1 MTVAQAAVASRAR
14 AVSGATADT
23 TVAARFEQ
31 WADATPDAAAVVGG
45 TGTPLTYGELDTA
58 ANRLAQVL
66 RAHGVDQESVVAVA
80 LPRSAAYVVTV
91 LAVLKA
97 GGHYLPLDTEHP
109 GERLRFLLDDA
120 APALLVTDARTT
132 ADLPEHGT
140 PRLVLDAPTTAADL
154 AAAAVARP
162 ARRTRPDHL
171 AHVMYTSGSTGLPKG
186 VAITHRGVVG
196 LAADPAF
203 AAGHHERLLMHNTVA
218 FDASTYDLWIPLL
231 GGGTVVLAP
240 PGRIDATV
248 LAAAVADHGVTMVV
262 LTAALFALIADDDP
276 TAFAG
281 LREVCAAGEA
291 LSPAAVT
298 RVLRACPGLTV
309 VNGYGPTEATVA
321 TTLHPMTGAD
331 HLGDV
336 VPIGRPLVALRA
348 HVLDAALAPVPDGEP
363 GELYLEGAG
372 LARGYAGR
380 HALTAERF
388 VACPFGDRP
397 GARMY
402 RTGDLVS
409 RAPDGCYT
417 FHGRTDDQV
426 KIRGFRIEPGEVE
439 AALDRHPSVARAA
452 VVLRQDR
459 AGERHL
465 VAYVVPEPDPAE
477 GEAGPGL
484 RAESGPG
491 IVAEWER
498 VYDEVYA
505 APDTAWGEDFT
516 GWNSRATGEPIDVAE
531 MREWRAAAVRRILS
545 WEPRRILEIGA
556 GSGLL
561 ASRLLPR
568 VEEYWATDLSARAVD
583 RLAREA
589 ERAGFGDRATLRHQS
604 ADDVR
609 GLPEGHF
616 DTVVLNSVAQYFPG
630 TAYLDRVLAG
640 AFALLAPGGRI
651 VVGDVRNADTLPLF
665 HAGARHAQ
673 EPDGPG
679 AEPSAVRVAVAR
691 AILTDPELALHP
703 DWFAHWAERH
713 GAAGVDVRLKDGAAH
728 NELTRH
734 RYEVVLHKPGVTT
747 EDVGGVPA
755 VAWGRHVTDLRA
767 VEQRV
772 REGGGRVLRVTGV
785 PNARLCDEAA
795 LAAGARL
802 LERRSTVDAVPGSR
816 RAVAAPQGA
825 VLDPQGV
832 TSDPQQTAVDPQHT
846 ALHARQTAL
855 DPQQLADWA
864 AARGWSAA
872 VTWSRTGDCFD
883 ALVFTDGTAE
893 GRALT
898 GTYLPSGRPDAAA
911 ANAPAAAAR
920 INALAG
926 SLRGHLKERL
936 PAHLVPAAVLAVA
949 ELPLNANGKLDR
961 HALPAPDFAA
971 QSTGRTPRTPRE
983 ALLCGLFAEVL
994 GLERVG
1000 VDDDFFALGGH
1011 SLLAT
1016 KLISRLRARL
1026 GTEVELRTVFAHPT
1040 AAGLAPHLDGSARA
1054 RTPLAPGAVRPERLP
1069 LSPAQRRLW
1078 FLQQYEAS
1086 PTYNMPFVLHLTGAL
1101 DAGALESAL
1110 HDVIA
1115 RHETLRTVFPQADGE
1130 PYQHVL
1136 DADEVDRR
1144 HRVTLT
1150 AQQVDG
1156 EAALAECLTAAARGS
1171 FDLAADIPVQARLL
1185 RTGADA
1191 HVLAL
1196 VIHHIAG
1203 DGWSLAPL
1211 ARDLTAAYRARAAHA
1226 APDWAPL
1233 PVSYADYTLWQR
1245 ELLGDETD
1253 PRSLFGEQYAY
1264 WAEQLAGL
1272 PETTTLPGDRPR
1284 PADLDYSGDVLRR
1297 AFSPELHRGVVEL
1310 ARSADATPFMVLQ
1323 ATMAALLTRLGVG
1336 EDIAIGSGIAGRTDE
1351 SLKDLVGLFVNTLVL
1366 RTDTSG
1372 DPTFADLLA
1381 QVRETSL
1388 AAYTHQDI
1396 PFDVLVEK
1404 LNPQRS
1410 TSHHPLFQIALVL
1423 QNNEEAA
1430 YELPGLRADV
1440 DDRGTGTARYD
1451 VMLSLT
1457 ETFTETFGGGT
1468 RPAGIALTAEYSTEL
1483 YDAATIETLLT
1494 RWEHLLTAAV
1504 ADPGRPIGEADL
1516 LTAAEHRDLT
1526 APPPEPAVEQATF
1539 PELFA
1544 ARVRLDPDAL
1554 AVESDEAVWS
1564 YAELD
1569 ARANRIA
1576 HWLLG
1581 RGVGP
1586 ESLVALA
1593 MPRCAD
1599 QVALVLGVL
1608 KAGAAHLPLD
1618 LEYPAD
1624 RITYMVKDAAP
1635 AVILTT
1641 QDALGELPPGLPVD
1655 VLAVDAEGI
1664 EAAWRQAPDSAPRVA
1679 LAPAH
1684 PAYVIYTSGSTGRPK
1699 GVTVTHAGLAALS
1712 ATIRARL
1719 AVEPTSRVLQVA
1731 SPSFDAAFWEL
1742 VQSLTSGA
1750 ALVVP
1755 RLRRVVG
1762 DDLYQV
1768 LAERAITHVTLP
1780 PSVVATLPDEAPQ
1793 TLGALRVLTVAGEA
1807 CPPGL
1812 AARWS
1817 AGRRFVNAYGP
1828 TETTVCATMSTPLT
1842 GAAAPIGTAVADA
1855 RVRVLDGRLA
1865 PVPPGAPGE
1874 AYVTGPS
1881 LARGYHDRTGLT
1893 AARFVADPYGP
1904 PGARMYRTGDLVRRL
1919 PDGQLTYLG
1928 RADDQVKIHGMRI
1941 EPGEIE
1947 AVLADHP
1954 SVARAV
1960 VTVHAA
1966 DDDKRLVAYVVPD
1979 LDGAQQVAESERQVD
1994 EWEQIYDDVYSAPT
2008 TQWGEDF
2015 TGWNSSYTGEPID
2028 LDEIRDWR
2036 DAAVRQIT
2044 CWRPDRVLELGV
2056 GAGLLMAHV
2065 LPHVEE
2071 YWATDLSS
2079 QVIGRLT
2086 REVADAGF
2094 ADKVTLRHQHA
2105 DDVSGLPVGHFD
2117 MVVLNSVIQ
2126 YFPHTAYL
2134 DRVLAQAFTL
2144 LKPGGRIL
2152 VGDVRN
2158 AGSLHLFASGVHHA
2172 QHAKHQAIAPSA
2184 ARAAIARA
2192 MLTEPE
2198 LVLDPEWFHQWAA
2211 RHRAA
2216 GVDIRLKTG
2225 AAHNELTRHRY
2236 EVVLHKPGT
2245 PVEDVSDAP
2254 TVTWGHQVTGLRGL
2268 EDLVRAQD
2276 GHALRVTGIPNA
2288 RVGGEVALAV
2298 DAELMEAPAG
2308 QPALD
2313 PEQVRDWAAALGW
2326 SALSTWADAGDRFE
2340 ALILTDAPVTA
2351 RALTGV
2357 YLPSGRGDKLL
2368 ASDPAAATQIG
2379 VLVGSLRGYL
2389 QERLP
2394 AHLVPAAVVAI
2405 AAVPLSA
2412 NGKLDR
2418 RALPAPDFAPQAGSR
2433 EPRTLQEELLCD
2445 LFADILDV
2453 ERVGIDD
2460 DFFAL
2465 GGHSLLATK
2474 LISRI
2479 RTALGAEV
2487 ELRVFFAHPSV
2498 AALVPHLADGAR
2510 TRAPL
2515 TRRDARPERPP
2526 LSFAQQRLW
2535 FLHQFEGPSPTYNM
2549 AFVLR
2554 LDGELDVQAL
2564 ESALHDV
2571 IARHETL
2578 RTVFPEGEDGRPY
2591 QHVLAP
2597 QEARPPLTVR
2607 AVPGAD
2613 ELDRAVA
2620 VSARHVFDLT
2630 ADVPVCPNLFRTGD
2644 DAHVLALVIHHI
2656 AGDGWSVAPLAR
2668 DLATA
2673 YTARTGGGTPDWQPL
2688 PVSYADYALWQ
2699 RELLGEPGDP
2709 DSLFSEQNAYWAD
2722 QLAGL
2727 PETTTLPGDR
2737 PRPAALTYTG
2747 ELLTA
2752 SFGPELHRGVVEL
2765 ARSADATPFMVLQA
2779 TMAALLTRLGVGE
2792 DIAIGSGIAGR
2803 TDENLQDLVGL
2814 FVNTLVLRTDTSG
2827 DPTFAELLTQ
2837 VRTSSLA
2844 AYTHQD
2850 VPFEALVEKLNPE
2863 RSTSHHPLFQIA
2875 LVLQN
2880 NEEGRF
2886 ELPGLRVGV
2895 AYASTGTARYD
2906 LLFSLNET
2914 FEDRRPAGIQ
2924 IGVEYSTELFDGATV
2939 ETLIARWE
2947 RLLTTAVTH
2956 PSHRISYADLLTGQE
2971 RGELLAAER
2980 EQTPLQ
2986 VAQATFPELF
2996 AARVRQ
3002 DPDAL
3007 AVESDEAVWSYAELD
3022 ARANRIAHWLLG
3034 RGVGAESLVGV
3045 AMPRCA
3051 DQVAVALGVLKAGAG
3066 YLPVD
3071 LEYPADRIAY
3081 MVEDAAPAAI
3091 LTTADCLAELPRGLP
3106 VDVIAVDGEETRA
3119 AWGRVPDTEP
3129 KVPVALAHPAYVI
3142 YTSGSTGRPKGV
3154 TVTHAGLAAL
3164 SATKRERLAITP
3176 GSRILQVASPSFDAA
3191 FVELVQALTTG
3202 AALIVPRQRRLVG
3215 DELFQTL
3222 AERNVSHATL
3232 PPSVVATLPEAAPKT
3247 LTSLRALT
3255 VAGEACP
3262 PDLVA
3267 AWAPGRCFV
3276 NAYGPTE
3283 TTVCATLSD
3292 PLTTGTAPIG
3302 TAGLDVRVRVLDERL
3317 APAPQGTPGELYVA
3331 GPSLARGYRNRPA
3344 LTAERFVADP
3354 YGPPGARMYRTGDLV
3369 RRLPDGQLEYLGRG
3383 DDQIKVRGLRIE
3395 PAEIEAVLTRHPGV
3409 ARAVVVV
3416 RANRGTA
3423 QLVGYVVPA
3432 AGGVRVKE
3440 LRRYAAARLPEFM
3453 VPTAF
3458 VLLDVLPLTPNGKL
3472 DKAALPRPDSA
3483 EGTAYREP
3491 GTATERLLAAAFAAV
3506 LGLERV
3512 GVDDDFFAIGG
3523 DSIRSV
3529 QVVSRARTQG
3539 IALTTRQVFE
3549 HRTVAH
3555 LAAIATETAG
3565 TGAAGTVAPGPERAD
3580 RPLVAVAPGDR
3591 ELWQRTYPGLVDVWP
3606 VTAAQSGLLFE
3617 SSLADVSY
3625 DAYHVHFVLR
3635 LGGAVDAERMRTAA
3649 QALLDRHAALRTA
3662 FTTGAAGEQVQLVV
3676 DGVPLPW
3683 RVVDLRDLGAADLET
3698 AVEGLIA
3705 ADRAVP
3711 FDPAKPPLLRMTLA
3725 RTGPERAELLLS
3737 AHHVLFDGWSM
3748 PLLVSDLL
3756 HLYAADGDASGL
3768 PAVRPYRDFLGWLAG
3783 QDQAAAARAW
3793 ARELD
3798 GITEPT
3804 LLAGPAP
3811 ATAVERSDPGHVELR
3826 VPPRTLRALQD
3837 RAADLGLTLNTL
3849 LQGAWGLLLGQLT
3862 GRQDVLFGTT
3872 VSGRP
3877 PQVAG
3882 VGEMVGLFVN
3892 GLPVR
3897 VRYAPQD
3904 TLAQVLTALQER
3916 QAVLLDHHHHG
3927 LSDIQKGTG
3936 LGTLF
3941 DTMLVFESI
3950 PVDRPR
3956 LASALAAAGVNVT
3969 GTRAISGTHYPLTVI
3984 AEPDLRMD
3992 FQYRD
3997 GTFDRAAVEAIAAR
4011 LARVLDQIA
4020 ADPDTPL
4027 ARLDLLLDAERE
4039 LLLDRANGTAVD
4051 VPDRTVP
4058 RLVAERAAQCP
4069 QATAVTGGD
4078 VSLTYAE
4085 LGARTRRLARE
4096 LVARGAGPE
4105 TVVGLA
4111 LPRSTDLVVGMLA
4124 VLEAGAAYLPIDP
4137 AYPSAR
4143 LAHILA
4149 DGRCTLVLTSTATA
4163 HVLPAVD
4170 DVPHLCVEDVD
4181 FAAPGPDVAAAVT
4194 RPDNAAY
4201 VMYTSG
4207 STGTPKGV
4215 TLTHRALVN
4224 GALRLADATGVTAD
4238 TRTLAATS
4246 VNFDVSVFE
4255 ILTTLAAGGTVEVVR
4270 DVLTVGERGGW
4281 SGGLI
4286 SAVPSVLAE
4295 LLDQLD
4301 DGALRAD
4308 SVVLAGEAL
4317 PAALVQRVRRA
4328 VPGARVVN
4336 AYGQTESFYATTFTA
4351 AGRVA
4356 EEGLAGDGPAAG
4368 RRTGESRADE
4378 RLTSPADERL
4388 TGEAAAD
4395 ECPADTGATPIGTP
4409 LGNMRAHVLSPAL
4422 TPLPP
4427 GAIGELYVAGQV
4439 ARGYHGRAA
4448 LTAER
4453 FVADPYGPPG
4463 ARMYRTGDLARWTP
4477 DGQLVYAGRADDQTK
4492 IRGIRVEP
4500 AEIEAALIQHP
4511 GVAQAAV
4518 VVSAEHGAPQLLACV
4533 VPVDPAV
4540 GGPSDGQVRAFLGE
4554 RLPTYLV
4561 PSLFLTLDRLPL
4573 APNGKLDRAAL
4584 VERANAEGPVQV
4596 NRANPR
4602 DHAEWA
4608 LYQLWR
4614 RLLLTADIGIRDSF
4628 FDVGGTS
4635 ISAIKLSHAIREE
4648 LGEEVSVRDVLL
4660 HPTIEEQAERLRGG
4674 ASGAPPSDLIS
4685 FRAGDGHARVL
4696 CVHPAGG
4703 TAFCYLSLAKELPDT
4718 VGVYGIQS
4726 PGLHPGESFLPTVEE
4741 MAEAYEKLAEP
4752 LLDGAPLVVVGL
4764 SFGGLVAHE
4773 LGRRL
4778 AAAGH
4783 TRLSVVLLDAPGTED
4798 AAARAAVG
4806 PVGMADFRDK
4816 LVKFNGMYPGIED
4829 DQIERYFDVYNNNRG
4844 AIATYAP
4851 PPTPART
4858 VFVQAVEEEA
4868 PEAYRKEV
4876 REFWGRRAGGG
4887 YLVEPLP
4894 CDHWEMLESDEV
4906 RRVAALVRSELGLAR
4921 GDEGGDGE

>member
-1 MTVAQAAVASRAR
+1 MAVPRKPSASPATSDTT
-14 AVSGATADT
+14 VSGVVADT
-23 TVAARFEQ
+23 TVATGFEQ
-31 WADATPDAAAVVGG
+31 WADAAPDTVAVVGG

-58 ANRLAQVL
+58 ANRLARVL
-66 RAHGVDQESVVAVA
+66 RARGVGQESVVAVA
-80 LPRSAAYVVTV
+80 LPRSAAYVVAV

-97 GGHYLPLDTEHP
+97 GGLYLPLDTEHP
-109 GERLRFLLDDA
+109 AERLRFLLDDA
-120 APALLVTDARTT
+120 APVLLVTDIGTT
-132 ADLPEHGT
+132 ADLPEHAT
-140 PRLVLDAPTTAADL
+140 PRLVMDEPRTAADL
-154 AAAAVARP
+154 AEASGHRLVTAD
-162 ARRTRPDHL
+162 RTRSDQL
-171 AHVMYTSGSTGLPKG
+171 AYVMYTSGSTGLPKG
-186 VAITHRGVVG
+186 VAVTHRGVVG

-203 AAGHHERLLMHNTVA
+203 AAGHHERLLMHNTLA

-240 PGRIDATV
+240 PGRIDAAV
-248 LAAAVADHGVTMVV
+248 LKAAIADHGVTMVT

-276 TAFAG
+276 TAFTG
-281 LREVCAAGEA
+281 LREVCPAGEA
-291 LSPAAVT
+291 LSPAAVR

-321 TTLHPMTGAD
+321 ATLHSMTDAD
-331 HLGDV
+331 SVDDT
-336 VPIGRPLVALRA
+336 VPIGRPLAALRA
-348 HVLDAALAPVPDGEP
+348 HVLDAALAPVRDGEP
-363 GELYLEGAG
+363 GELYLTGEG
-372 LARGYAGR
+372 LARGYPGR
-380 HALTAERF
+380 HTLTAERF
-388 VACPFGDRP
+388 VACPFDDRP

-409 RAPDGCYT
+409 RAPDGCLT

-426 KIRGFRIEPGEVE
+426 KVRGFRIEPGEVE
-439 AALDRHPSVARAA
+439 AALDRHPGVARAA
-452 VVLRQDR
+452 VVLQQDR
-459 AGERHL
+459 TGERHV
-465 VAYVVPEPDPAE
+465 VAYVVPETDGADAE
-477 GEAGPGL
+477 EEPELGVEAE
-484 RAESGPG
+484 RG
-491 IVAEWER
+491 IVAEWQR
-498 VYDEVYA
+498 VYEEVYVT
-505 APDTAWGEDFT
+505 PDAVWGEDFT
-516 GWNSRATGEPIDVAE
+516 GWNSRATGEPMDVDE
-531 MREWRAAAVRRILS
+531 MREWRAAAVRRVTS
-545 WEPRRILEIGA
+545 WAPRRVLEIGA

-568 VEEYWATDLSARAVD
+568 VEEYWATDLSARAVE

-616 DTVVLNSVAQYFPG
+616 DTVVLNSVAQYFPC
-630 TAYLDRVLAG
+630 TDYLDRVLAG
-640 AFALLAPGGRI
+640 VFALLAPGGRI
-651 VVGDVRNADTLPLF
+651 VVGDVRNAGTLPLF
-665 HAGARHAQ
+665 HAGVRHAQ
-673 EPDGPG
+673 EPAGPG

-691 AILTDPELALHP
+691 AILMDPELAVHP
-703 DWFAHWAERH
+703 DWFASWAERH
-713 GAAGVDVRLKDGAAH
+713 GAAGIDVRLKDGAAH

-734 RYEVVLHKPGVTT
+734 RYDVVLHKPGVEA
-747 EDVGGVPA
+747 EDLSGVPA
-755 VAWGRHVTDLRA
+755 VAWGHHVADLRG
-767 VEQRV
+767 VEDRV
-772 REGGGRVLRVTGV
+772 REGGGCVLRVTGV
-785 PNARLCDEAA
+785 PNARLREEAA
-795 LAAGARL
+795 LAVSARL
-802 LERRSTVDAVPGSR
+802 LERRSAPEAMTGSQR
-816 RAVAAPQGA
+816 
-825 VLDPQGV
+825 GV
-832 TSDPQQTAVDPQHT
+832 SDPEQ
-846 ALHARQTAL
+846 LAL
-855 DPQQLADWA
+855 DPGQLADWA
-864 AARGWSAA
+864 AARGWGVAM
-872 VTWSRTGDCFD
+872 TWSRTADCFD
-883 ALVFTDGTAE
+883 VLVFADGAVE

-898 GTYLPSGRPDAAA
+898 GVHLPSGGADAVLATD
-911 ANAPAAAAR
+911 PAAAAR
-920 INALAG
+920 TDALVG
-926 SLRGHLKERL
+926 SLRDHLKERL
-936 PAHLVPAAVLAVA
+936 PSHLVPAAVLAVA
-949 ELPLNANGKLDR
+949 ELPLNANGKVDR

-971 QSTGRTPRTPRE
+971 QATGRAPRTPGE
-983 ALLCGLFAEVL
+983 AMLCGAFADVL
-994 GLERVG
+994 GLDRVG

-1016 KLISRLRARL
+1016 KLVSRLRATL
-1026 GTEVELRTVFAHPT
+1026 GTEIELRTVFAHPT

-1054 RTPLAPGAVRPERLP
+1054 RTPLTHRADRPERPP

-1086 PTYNMPFVLHLTGAL
+1086 PTYNMPFTLRLTGVL
-1101 DAGALESAL
+1101 DVEALEAAL
-1110 HDVIA
+1110 HDVIG
-1115 RHETLRTVFPQADGE
+1115 RHETLRTVFPQVDDE
-1130 PYQHVL
+1130 PYQRVL
-1136 DADEVDRR
+1136 DVDGAEWSHSIELSPHVRDVADEAE
-1144 HRVTLT
+1144 LT
-1150 AQQVDG
+1150 AS
-1156 EAALAECLTAAARGS
+1156 LTAAARGP
-1171 FDLAADIPVQARLL
+1171 FDLAADIPIRAQLF
-1185 RTGADA
+1185 RTGDDT

-1211 ARDLTAAYRARAAHA
+1211 ARDLTAAYRARVAHA
-1226 APDWAPL
+1226 APDWSSL
-1233 PVSYADYTLWQR
+1233 PVHYVDYTLWQR
-1245 ELLGDETD
+1245 ELLGDEAD

-1264 WAEQLAGL
+1264 WAQQLAGL
-1272 PETTTLPGDRPR
+1272 PETTTLPSDRPR
-1284 PADLDYSGDVLRR
+1284 PADLDYSGDTLRHTI
-1297 AFSPELHRGVVEL
+1297 APELHGGIIEL
-1310 ARSADATPFMVLQ
+1310 AHAFGATPFMVLQ
-1323 ATMAALLTRLGVG
+1323 AAMAAVLTRLGAG

-1351 SLKDLVGLFVNTLVL
+1351 GLQDLVGLFVNMLVL

-1372 DPTFADLLA
+1372 DPTFADLLD

-1388 AAYTHQDI
+1388 AAYSHQDV
-1396 PFDVLVEK
+1396 PFDALVEK

-1430 YELPGLRADV
+1430 YELPGLRVDV
-1440 DDRGTGTARYD
+1440 DSRSTGTARYD
-1451 VMLSLT
+1451 LMLSLT
-1457 ETFTETFGGGT
+1457 EAYTGSLRGRTGPG
-1468 RPAGIALTAEYSTEL
+1468 GIALTAEYSTEL
-1483 YDAATIETLLT
+1483 FDTATIEALIT
-1494 RWEHLLTAAV
+1494 RWERLLAAAV
-1504 ADPGRPIGEADL
+1504 EDPSQRISRADL
-1516 LTAAEHRDLT
+1516 LTAEERHELT
-1526 APPPEPAVEQATF
+1526 EAGRPTERTVEVATF
-1539 PELFA
+1539 PQLFA
-1544 ARVRLDPDAL
+1544 ARVRETPDAL
-1554 AVESDEAVWS
+1554 AVVSDEQVWT
-1564 YAELD
+1564 YAEVD
-1569 ARANRIA
+1569 ARSNRIA
-1576 HWLLG
+1576 HWLIG
-1581 RGVGP
+1581 RGIGP
-1586 ESLVALA
+1586 ESLVAVA

-1599 QVALVLGVL
+1599 QVALSLGVL

-1624 RITYMVKDAAP
+1624 RIAYMVEDAAP
-1635 AVILTT
+1635 AAILTT
-1641 QDALGELPPGLPVD
+1641 EGSLAELPSG
-1655 VLAVDAEGI
+1655 LAV
-1664 EAAWRQAPDSAPRVA
+1664 EALAIDSAAVQAVWRQGPDSAPSVG
-1679 LAPAH
+1679 LTPAH

-1712 ATIRARL
+1712 ATTRERL
-1719 AVEPTSRVLQVA
+1719 AIEHTSRILQVA

-1742 VQSLTSGA
+1742 VQALTSGA

-1755 RLRRVVG
+1755 RRRRVVG

-1768 LAERAITHVTLP
+1768 LAEREITHVMLP
-1780 PSVVATLPDEAPQ
+1780 PSVVATLPEEASRA
-1793 TLGALRVLTVAGEA
+1793 LGALRVLTVGGEA
-1807 CPPGL
+1807 CPPDL
-1812 AARWS
+1812 AAKWG
-1817 AGRRFVNAYGP
+1817 AGRRLVNAYGP
-1828 TETTVCATMSTPLT
+1828 TETTVCATISAPLT
-1842 GAAAPIGTAVADA
+1842 TDATPIGTAVADG
-1855 RVRVLDGRLA
+1855 RVRVLDARLGL
-1865 PVPPGAPGE
+1865 VPPGAPGE

-1881 LARGYHDRTGLT
+1881 LARGYHGRPTLT
-1893 AARFVADPYGP
+1893 AERFVADPYGP
-1904 PGARMYRTGDLVRRL
+1904 PGARMYRTGDLVRQL

-1928 RADDQVKIHGMRI
+1928 RADDQVKIHGLRI

-1947 AVLADHP
+1947 AVLAGHP

-1966 DDDKRLVAYVVPD
+1966 DGDKRLVAYVVPE
-1979 LDGAQQVAESERQVD
+1979 LDGARQVAESEQQVD
-1994 EWEQIYDDVYSAPT
+1994 EWEQIYDDVYSAAT

-2028 LDEIRDWR
+2028 LDEMRDWR

-2044 CWRPDRVLELGV
+2044 CWKPDRVLELGV
-2056 GAGLLMAHV
+2056 GSGLLMAHV

-2086 REVADAGF
+2086 REVAEAGF
-2094 ADKVTLRHQHA
+2094 VDKVTLRHQHA

-2126 YFPHTAYL
+2126 YFPHAAYL
-2134 DRVLAQAFTL
+2134 DQVLAQAFTV

-2158 AGSLHLFASGVHHA
+2158 AGSLHLFAAGVHHA
-2172 QHAKHQAIAPSA
+2172 QKAKHAAAPSSA
-2184 ARAAIARA
+2184 VRAAVSRA

-2198 LVLDPEWFHQWAA
+2198 LVLDPEWFHQWGA
-2211 RHRAA
+2211 RHGAA
-2216 GVDIRLKTG
+2216 GVDIRMKTG

-2236 EVVLHKPGT
+2236 EIVLHKPGT
-2245 PVEDVSDAP
+2245 RVEDLSGAP
-2254 TVTWGHQVTGLRGL
+2254 SVVWGRHVADLRGL
-2268 EDLVRAQD
+2268 ESLVRAQR
-2276 GHALRVTGIPNA
+2276 GHVLRVSGIPNA

-2298 DAELMEAPAG
+2298 DAQLMEAPAR

-2313 PEQVRDWAAALGW
+2313 PQQVRDWAAGLGW
-2326 SALSTWADAGDRFE
+2326 SALPTWAQAGDCFDT
-2340 ALILTDAPVTA
+2340 LILTDATVTA

-2357 YLPSGRGDKLL
+2357 YRPSGRGDKWL

-2379 VLVGSLRGYL
+2379 ALVGSLRGYL

-2394 AHLVPAAVVAI
+2394 AYLVPASVVAI
-2405 AAVPLSA
+2405 AAVPLNA

-2418 RALPAPDFAPQAGSR
+2418 RALPAPDFAPQPGSR

-2445 LFADILDV
+2445 LFAEVLDV
-2453 ERVGIDD
+2453 ERVGVDD

-2498 AALVPHLADGAR
+2498 AALAPHLEGDAR
-2510 TRAPL
+2510 PREPL
-2515 TRRDARPERPP
+2515 TRREERPDRPP

-2535 FLHQFEGPSPTYNM
+2535 FLHQYEGPSPTYNM

-2554 LDGELDVQAL
+2554 LDGELDVPAL
-2564 ESALHDV
+2564 ESALNDV
-2571 IARHETL
+2571 ITRHETL
-2578 RTVFPEGEDGRPY
+2578 RTVFPEGDGGTPY

-2597 QEARPPLTVR
+2597 ERAWVPLTVQ
-2607 AVPGAD
+2607 AVCGED
-2613 ELDRAVA
+2613 ELVSAVA
-2620 VSARHVFDLT
+2620 ASARHTFDL
-2630 ADVPVCPNLFRTGD
+2630 AVDVPVRPSLFRTAD
-2644 DAHVLALVIHHI
+2644 DIHVLALVIHHI

-2673 YTARTGGGTPDWQPL
+2673 YTARTEGAGPTWEPL
-2688 PVSYADYALWQ
+2688 PVSYTDYTLWQ
-2699 RELLGEPGDP
+2699 RDLLGEPGDP
-2709 DSLFSEQNAYWAD
+2709 DSLFSRQCAYWSD

-2727 PETTTLPGDR
+2727 PATTTLPGDR
-2737 PRPAALTYTG
+2737 PRPASLDYTG
-2747 ELLTA
+2747 KVLTA
-2752 SFGPELHRGVVEL
+2752 SFGPEVHRAVVEL
-2765 ARSADATPFMVLQA
+2765 ARSAEATPFMVLQA
-2779 TMAALLTRLGVGE
+2779 AMAALLSRLGVGE

-2803 TDENLQDLVGL
+2803 TDESLQDLVGL
-2814 FVNTLVLRTDTSG
+2814 FVNTFVLRTDTSG

-2837 VRTSSLA
+2837 VRRSSLA

-2850 VPFEALVEKLNPE
+2850 VPFEALVERLNPQ
-2863 RSTSHHPLFQIA
+2863 RSTSYHPLFQIA

-2886 ELPGLRVGV
+2886 DLPGLRIG
-2895 AYASTGTARYD
+2895 AEFASTGTARYD
-2906 LLFSLNET
+2906 MLFSLSET
-2914 FEDRRPAGIQ
+2914 FEDREPAGIQ
-2924 IGVEYSTELFDGATV
+2924 IGVEYSTELFDATTI
-2939 ETLIARWE
+2939 ENLIARWE
-2947 RLLTTAVTH
+2947 RLLTTVVTH
-2956 PSHRISYADLLTGQE
+2956 PSHRISYANLLTGQE

-2980 EQTPLQ
+2980 AHTPLQ
-2986 VAQATFPELF
+2986 VEQATFPELF
-2996 AARVRQ
+2996 AARVRHA
-3002 DPDAL
+3002 PHAL
-3007 AVESDEAVWSYAELD
+3007 AVESDEAAWSYGELE
-3022 ARANRIAHWLLG
+3022 ARANRVAHWLIG
-3034 RGVGAESLVGV
+3034 RGVGPESLVGV

-3051 DQVAVALGVLKAGAG
+3051 DQVAVALGVLKAGAA

-3081 MVEDAAPAAI
+3081 LVQDADPVAI
-3091 LTTADCLAELPRGLP
+3091 LTTTDCLAELPRELR
-3106 VDVIAVDGEETRA
+3106 VDIVAVDSEETRA
-3119 AWGRVPDTEP
+3119 AWRQVPDAEP
-3129 KVPVALAHPAYVI
+3129 RVQTALAHPAYVI

-3154 TVTHAGLAAL
+3154 VVTHAGLAAL
-3164 SATKRERLAITP
+3164 STTKRERLGIEP
-3176 GSRILQVASPSFDAA
+3176 DSRILQVASPSFDAA

-3215 DELFQTL
+3215 DELYQTL
-3222 AERNVSHATL
+3222 AERNVSHVTL
-3232 PPSVVATLPEAAPKT
+3232 PPSVLATVPEAASKT
-3247 LTSLRALT
+3247 LTSLKALT

-3262 PDLVA
+3262 TDLVA
-3267 AWAPGRCFV
+3267 VWAPGRCFV

-3283 TTVCATLSD
+3283 TTVCATISA
-3292 PLTTGTAPIG
+3292 PLTTGPAPIG
-3302 TAGLDVRVRVLDERL
+3302 AAAVDVRVRVLDERL

-3331 GPSLARGYRNRPA
+3331 GPSLARGYHNRPG

-3383 DDQIKVRGLRIE
+3383 DGQIKVRGLRIE

-3409 ARAVVVV
+3409 ARAVVVA
-3416 RANRGTA
+3416 RENRGTA
-3423 QLVGYVVPA
+3423 QLVGYVVPTA
-3432 AGGVRVKE
+3432 AGVRVKV

-3458 VLLDVLPLTPNGKL
+3458 VLLEALPLTPNGKL
-3472 DKAALPRPDSA
+3472 DKRALPRPDSA

-3491 GTATERLLAAAFAAV
+3491 GTEVERLLAAAFAAV
-3506 LGLERV
+3506 LGVERV

-3529 QVVSRARTQG
+3529 QVVSRARTHG
-3539 IALTTRQVFE
+3539 ITLTTRQVFE
-3549 HRTVAH
+3549 HRTVAR
-3555 LAAIATETAG
+3555 LAEVASGPTGTATGGSGSE
-3565 TGAAGTVAPGPERAD
+3565 PGVG
-3580 RPLVAVAPGDR
+3580 PLVAVDAGDR
-3591 ELWQRTYPGLVDVWP
+3591 EAWRRTYPGLADVWP

-3617 SSLADVSY
+3617 SSLADDSY

-3635 LGGAVDAERMRTAA
+3635 LGGFVDAERMRTAA

-3662 FTTGAAGEQVQLVV
+3662 FATGAGGEQVQLVV
-3676 DGVPLPW
+3676 EGVPLPW
-3683 RVVDLRDLGAADLET
+3683 RVVDLRGLDTTDLET
-3698 AVEGLIA
+3698 AVDELIA
-3705 ADRAVP
+3705 EDRAVP
-3711 FDPAKPPLLRMTLA
+3711 FDPAEPPLLRMTLA
-3725 RTGPERAELLLS
+3725 RTGADRTDLLLS

-3756 HLYAADGDASGL
+3756 HLYAADGDPSALS
-3768 PAVRPYRDFLGWLAG
+3768 PVHPYRDFLGWLAG
-3783 QDQAAAARAW
+3783 QDQAASARAW
-3793 ARELD
+3793 ARELE
-3798 GITEPT
+3798 GIAGPT
-3804 LLAGPAP
+3804 LLAGPAA
-3811 ATAVERSDPGHVELR
+3811 ATAERSGGPGRVELR
-3826 VPPRTLRALQD
+3826 VPPRTVRELQD

-3849 LQGAWGLLLGQLT
+3849 LQGAWGLLLGHLT
-3862 GRQDVLFGTT
+3862 GSEDVLFGTT

-3882 VGEMVGLFVN
+3882 VDEMVGLFVN

-3897 VRYAPQD
+3897 VRFAPGD

-3916 QAVLLDHHHHG
+3916 QAVLLDHHHHS
-3927 LSDIQKGTG
+3927 LSDIQKRTG
-3936 LGTLF
+3936 FGTLF
-3941 DTMLVFESI
+3941 DTMLVFESV

-3956 LASALAAAGVNVT
+3956 LASALAAAEVNVT

-3997 GTFDRAAVEAIAAR
+3997 GTLGRAAVEAIAAR
-4011 LARVLDQIA
+4011 LALILDRIA
-4020 ADPDTPL
+4020 ADPDIPI
-4027 ARLDLLLDAERE
+4027 ARLDLLLDAERD
-4039 LLLDRANGTAVD
+4039 LLLDRANGTIAD
-4051 VPDRTVP
+4051 VPDWTVP
-4058 RLVAERAAQCP
+4058 RLVADRVAQCP
-4069 QATAVTGGD
+4069 EATAVTGDG
-4078 VSLTYAE
+4078 VSLTYAD

-4111 LPRSTDLVVGMLA
+4111 LPRTVDLVVGMLA

-4143 LAHILA
+4143 LDHILA
-4149 DGRCTLVLTSTATA
+4149 DCRCALVLTSTATA
-4163 HVLPAVD
+4163 HVLPGD
-4170 DVPHLCVEDVD
+4170 LDVPRLCVEYIDSADVT
-4181 FAAPGPDVAAAVT
+4181 APEPQVACPVV

-4224 GALRLADATGVTAD
+4224 GALRLADATGVAANS
-4238 TRTLAATS
+4238 RTLAATS

-4270 DVLTVGERGGW
+4270 DVLAIAERGGW
-4281 SGGLI
+4281 SGGVV

-4295 LLDQLD
+4295 VLDQLD

-4308 SVVLAGEAL
+4308 SVVLAGEVL
-4317 PAALVQRVRRA
+4317 PAALVRRVRRA

-4351 AGRVA
+4351 GGRIA
-4356 EEGLAGDGPAAG
+4356 DEGL
-4368 RRTGESRADE
+4368 GEENPEDE
-4378 RLTSPADERL
+4378 
-4388 TGEAAAD
+4388 GFG
-4395 ECPADTGATPIGTP
+4395 DTGATPIGTP
-4409 LGNMRAHVLSPAL
+4409 LGNMRAHVLSSAL

-4427 GAIGELYVAGQV
+4427 GAIGELYVAGHL

-4463 ARMYRTGDLARWTP
+4463 TRMYRTGDLARWTP

-4500 AEIEAALIQHP
+4500 AEIEAALAQHH

-4540 GGPSDGQVRAFLGE
+4540 GGPSDGQLRPFLGE

-4561 PSLFLTLDRLPL
+4561 PSMFLTLDRIPL

-4584 VERANAEGPVQV
+4584 VERARAEGPVQV

-4648 LGEEVSVRDVLL
+4648 LGEEVPVRDILL
-4660 HPTIEEQAERLRGG
+4660 HPTIEELAERLRRGTPD
-4674 ASGAPPSDLIS
+4674 ASPSDLIA

-4726 PGLHPGESFLPTVEE
+4726 PGLYPGESFLPTVEA

-4752 LLDGAPLVVVGL
+4752 LLDGSPLVLVGL

-4783 TRLSVVLLDAPGTED
+4783 TRLSVVLLDAPGAED
-4798 AAARAAVG
+4798 GEARAAVG
-4806 PVGMADFRDK
+4806 PVDMADFRDK

-4829 DQIERYFDVYNNNRG
+4829 QQIERYFDVYNNNRG
-4844 AIATYAP
+4844 AIAAYAP
-4851 PPTPART
+4851 PPTSART
-4858 VFVQAVEEEA
+4858 VFVQAMEEEM
-4868 PEAYRKEV
+4868 PEAYRTEV

-4887 YLVEPLP
+4887 YLVEPLA

-4906 RRVAALVRSELGLAR
+4906 RQVAALVRSELGLAQGVDDGGSEGAPAR
-4921 GDEGGDGE
+4921 GQEAGGAEARPCDG